1 MKRMKLWARRMM
13 TAIEYNS
20 YQSGLMADAVAE
32 WLNSKNDG
40 QQAAAHSLYIKKFTI
55 RWTSDSP
62 ELSRVVYKYE
72 VNAQ

>member
-1 MKRMKLWARRMM
+1 MNAQAKVFNSQKRTLEEHAK
-13 TAIEYNS
+13 
-20 YQSGLMADAVAE
+20 
-32 WLNSKNDG
+32 
-40 QQAAAHSLYIKKFTI
+40 SLYIKKFTI